1 VSTRRL
7 FAAVALASFG
17 VLVVGSVPRAAAV
30 SFTLTEP
37 QKQAA
42 IAFGTRS
49 ITQTAFDAEWS
60 VPNGNGERVVVLS
73 PFHRLALAARHA
85 AFRNQPL
92 KPGEPERLLTQQ
104 RERFVLLVELRGPR
118 DDFARYYV
126 PELQVGGQTVKA
138 AFVQNER
145 SALKQ
150 DGDRYLARCRYEF
163 PLKDVGSATRVSLV
177 VRDLEGRET
186 SAFAIDLSGMR

>member
-1 VSTRRL
+1 MSTRRR
-7 FAAVALASFG
+7 FAAVALASLG
-17 VLVVGSVPRAAAV
+17 VVVVGSVPRAAAV

-49 ITQTAFDAEWS
+49 ITQTVFDAEWS
-60 VPNGNGERVVVLS
+60 VQNGHGERVVVLS

-118 DDFARYYV
+118 EDFARYYV
-126 PELQVGGQTVKA
+126 PELQVGDQTVKA

-163 PLKDVGSATRVSLV
+163 PLKEVGSATRVSLV

-186 SAFAIDLSGMR
+186 SAFTIDLSGMR

>member
-1 VSTRRL
+1 MTTRRRL
-7 FAAVALASFG
+7 AAVALASLG
-17 VLVVGSVPRAAAV
+17 VFMVGSAPHAVAV

-42 IAFGTRS
+42 LSFGARS
-49 ITQTAFDAEWS
+49 VTQTTFDAEWS
-60 VPNGNGERVVVLS
+60 VQNGSSERAVVLS

-104 RERFVLLVELRGPR
+104 RDRFVLLVELRGPR
-118 DDFARYYV
+118 EDFARYYV
-126 PELQVGGQTVKA
+126 PELRVGDQTVKA

-145 SALKQ
+145 TALKQ

-163 PLKDVGSATRVSLV
+163 PLKEVGSATRVSLV

-186 SAFAIDLSGMR
+186 SAFTIDLAAMR